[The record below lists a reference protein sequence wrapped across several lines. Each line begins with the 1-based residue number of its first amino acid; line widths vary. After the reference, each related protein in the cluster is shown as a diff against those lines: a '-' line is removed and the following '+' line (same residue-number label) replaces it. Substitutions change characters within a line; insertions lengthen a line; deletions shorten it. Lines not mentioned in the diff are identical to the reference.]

1 MSPKMIIMPSKSAII
16 NKKGMVTIPAKL
28 RKKHDLHE
36 GSEVAFV
43 ELEGVIALIPIL
55 DFESLR
61 SFLPTRKQM
70 EKIYNESREIELQL
84 ELGE

>member
-1 MSPKMIIMPSKSAII
+1 MIIMTGKSAIV

-28 RKKHDLHE
+28 RKKHDLRE

-43 ELEGVIALIPIL
+43 ELEGAIVLIPIL

-61 SFLPTRKQM
+61 PFLPTRKQM
-70 EKIYNESREIELQL
+70 EKIYDESREIELKL
-84 ELGE
+84 EMGE

>member
-1 MSPKMIIMPSKSAII
+1 MFKMITMTGKSAII

-36 GSEVAFV
+36 GSEVAFI
-43 ELEGVIALIPIL
+43 ELEGAIVLIPIL

-61 SFLPTRKQM
+61 PFLPSRKQM
-70 EKIYNESREIELQL
+70 KKIYDDSREIELQL

>member
-1 MSPKMIIMPSKSAII
+1 MTGKSAII

-28 RKKHDLHE
+28 RKKYDLHE

-43 ELEGVIALIPIL
+43 ELEGAIVMVPIL

-61 SFLPTRKQM
+61 SFLPSRKQM
-70 EKIYNESREIELQL
+70 EKIYDESRELEIQL
-84 ELGE
+84 EQGE